1 VATQGPD
8 PNGLDDIVKKAK
20 DNGKKE
26 KSGENEESK
35 SDVKI
40 TLWQNGFQ
48 VDEGPLRDY
57 NAPENKEFMKEI
69 TAGYVPKELV

>member
-1 VATQGPD
+1 MNDNFEGNGTATMGPD

-26 KSGENEESK
+26 KGGENEETK

-48 VDEGPLRDY
+48 VD
-57 NAPENKEFMKEI
+57 
-69 TAGYVPKELV
+69 